1 MEEKPT
7 QSREG
12 VKGGFP
18 LAGSRGSAPCGV
30 WGNAPTVP
38 RPTNSKEAANKSA
51 GSEAS
56 LPVTSRV
63 LRRAPKLL
71 YPLLAHCRAKWA
83 RPHSR
88 STTPR
93 PCFFPPNGYPTP
105 KGYKKNQRH
114 KTAGFF
120 NLQKYS
126 LLQLRQ
132 MNPQE
137 HQHVR
142 HKLARRGARFMRR
155 GIPPRQGAV
164 KRNVLLLPRLVDGR
178 ANRAFYRQRRRAV
191 SPRNGRVDFHRHAAR
206 LNGLT
211 QEIQNR
217 IHQIV
222 EAGQTRRHAERRQQT
237 GNFPLRRDLRFRQGQ
252 LRRLRAGGCSGRRHG
267 RHGLCGSN
275 GLRCLCTL
283 HRSAKRDERNCLLY
297 RETVHFRRH

>member
-1 MEEKPT
+1 MEKRPT
-7 QSREG
+7 QSRKG

-18 LAGSRGSAPCGV
+18 LAGSRDSVPCGG
-30 WGNAPTVP
+30 WGNAPIVP
-38 RPTNSKEAANKSA
+38 RATSMPNALNKGA

-56 LPVTSRV
+56 LPVTLRSR
-63 LRRAPKLL
+63 RSAPKRL
-71 YPLLAHCRAKWA
+71 YPLLAHCRARWA

-88 STTPR
+88 STTPF
-93 PCFFPPNGYPTP
+93 PCFPLQTDTQTP
-105 KGYKKNQRH
+105 KVTRKPAAQNRWFFRH
-114 KTAGFF
+114 R
-120 NLQKYS
+120 KYS
-126 LLQLRQ
+126 LFQFRQ

-191 SPRNGRVDFHRHAAR
+191 PPRNGRVDFHRHAAR
-206 LNGLT
+206 LNGLA

-222 EAGQTRRHAERRQQT
+222 EAGQTRRHAER
-237 GNFPLRRDLRFRQGQ
+237 
-252 LRRLRAGGCSGRRHG
+252 
-267 RHGLCGSN
+267 
-275 GLRCLCTL
+275 
-283 HRSAKRDERNCLLY
+283 
-297 RETVHFRRH
+297 